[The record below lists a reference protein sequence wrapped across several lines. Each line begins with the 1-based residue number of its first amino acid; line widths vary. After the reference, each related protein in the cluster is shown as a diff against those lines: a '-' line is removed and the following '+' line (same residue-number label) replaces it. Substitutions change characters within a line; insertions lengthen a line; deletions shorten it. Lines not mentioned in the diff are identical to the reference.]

1 MKKFLLILTML
12 VILAACQDAANNK
25 PQPNSY
31 SDTTGA
37 EGETAVT
44 QVTPPSITNVTISE
58 VLLGA
63 PGNNNREFI
72 ELYNPGETAVD
83 LQGWSLWYH
92 GRADQEPEEILRWTT
107 TSDIPPRGHLLLVRA
122 GEEFSLIPDAYFDLP
137 LSNRR
142 GGLIL
147 RDDMGNDV
155 ATLGW
160 GADAPA
166 GAFAKMPA
174 TIPADGASLE
184 RLPGGAAGNGQDTG
198 SNAADFVVN
207 AAPTPQN
214 SGSPMTPAADRALT
228 LSLALP
234 ETVEPGAEF
243 AGVVTVENP
252 GETAVANVSV
262 TLPIPNSFT
271 LLALPRGAEE
281 QGGFVQWTVGDLAP
295 GGRASA
301 NVQLQSPLTYG
312 DAIIRGYYAEGE
324 GVVRSYGPVQQLSM
338 AGGALPIATARELI
352 GSVVGVEGV
361 ATMYTGGFF
370 AGSTGA
376 KFYMEDASGGI
387 QVYIPDGM
395 NRVNVNIG
403 DQVRVTGK
411 IELYR
416 DSIEIIPVNIPADVE
431 VMGTTAAPAPLPIT
445 IADNEN
451 DDAVVGRLTT
461 LEGTATRVE
470 EFSFSYELDLTDEA
484 GQSTLVT
491 IEKDT
496 GISAEGLE
504 VGAQYRITGIT
515 EFYSARR
522 QIKPRVQDDI
532 APVYPPIVWVEQQTQ
547 NSVVP
552 GGVLT
557 YTITAFNYTEN
568 PLEDVMI
575 LAPLPEETSEGWPLP
590 TPDGVAADAGI
601 TGEMFWFIDRLPG
614 NGGQITV
621 QYGVRVMETAVDA
634 ITAPPVTLNAAG
646 LAAEVTSKAF
656 TSFLGDGV
664 PVWAIQGSGDRSPYV
679 GQEVTTVGAVT
690 AVFPEL
696 GGFWL
701 QTVTPDDDPSTSEA
715 IFVLTADLADLNG
728 VTSLVQASGR
738 VRELSGQT
746 TLDAQAVTIL
756 PGNEEAGI
764 APIIY
769 DPPADPLA
777 ALQYNESLEGM
788 LVWVAEPAIAIAP
801 TTQYGEYALV
811 YEKWG
816 IDTVRRTELP
826 ESGFIIFVD
835 DGASSTHADQS
846 TLPYG
851 VAKGDVVVDVIGPLA
866 YTFGNYKI
874 EPLNKPMIMP
884 TGAERP
890 LPTLPEATANQITIA
905 TFNVDNLFDTA
916 FPHPDS
922 PPRPSAAD
930 YALKLNKVAD
940 AIVRMGA
947 PTILGLQE
955 VENEGVLETLATL
968 DVLAPYQYQ
977 AILVEGEDSRGIDVG
992 YLVRGDRVTVEGF
1005 ANYPEPSGLTAR
1017 PPLMMTVTVS
1027 VASGE
1032 ERLYVLNN
1040 HFLALSAGE
1049 EATEPTRTAQ
1059 AAWNVT
1065 LMARIWQ
1072 QDPSAQFVVLGDLN
1086 SFYQTPPLDTL
1097 QGAGLRHVFEFLPRL
1112 ARPYTYIFEGGTQ
1125 TLDHILLSPGVYE
1138 QVTAVTT
1145 LPINADYP
1153 PPQPGD
1159 ATARRVSDH
1168 DPLIVTLT
1176 YE

>member
-1 MKKFLLILTML
+1 MKKLPLILSL
-12 VILAACQDAANNK
+12 LLLLAACQDAANN
-25 PQPNSY
+25 PSQPTPVPETVN
-31 SDTTGA
+31 
-37 EGETAVT
+37 EETAVT
-44 QVTPPSITNVTISE
+44 ASPASSSADVTISE

-72 ELYNPGETAVD
+72 ELYNPRETAVD
-83 LQGWSLWYH
+83 LQGWSLWYRS
-92 GRADQEPEEILRWTT
+92 RADQEPEAVLRWTT
-107 TSDIPPRGHLLLVRA
+107 PSEIPPLGHLLLART
-122 GEEFSLIPDAYFDLP
+122 GEDFGLIADAYFDVP

-147 RDDMGNDV
+147 RDGGGNDV

-160 GADAPA
+160 GEDAPPDYFA
-166 GAFAKMPA
+166 GTPA
-174 TIPADGASLE
+174 APPTDGASLE
-184 RLPGGAAGNGQDTG
+184 RLPGGDAGNGQDTG
-198 SNAADFVVN
+198 SNAADFAAN

-214 SGSPMTPAADRALT
+214 SGSPMTPAAGRRLVLHLDV
-228 LSLALP
+228 P
-234 ETVEPGAEF
+234 ETVEPGAAF
-243 AGVVTVENP
+243 AYTVRVENP
-252 GETAVANVSV
+252 GETAVANVTV
-262 TLPIPNSFT
+262 TIPIPDYFTILTLPNGT
-271 LLALPRGAEE
+271 QED
-281 QGGFVQWTVGDLAP
+281 GGIVQWVVGELAP
-295 GGRASA
+295 GSAASA
-301 NVQLQSPLTYG
+301 DLQLQSPLTYV
-312 DAIIRGYYAEGE
+312 DTIVRGYYAEGD
-324 GVVRSYGPVQQLSM
+324 GVVRSYGPVQQLGM

-361 ATMYTGGFF
+361 ATMYTGGYF
-370 AGSTGA
+370 AGSTGT
-376 KFYMEDASGGI
+376 KFYLEDDSGGI
-387 QVYIPDGM
+387 QVYVPGGM
-395 NRVNVNIG
+395 GLVQVNIG

-416 DSIEIIPVNIPADVE
+416 DSIELIPTNIPEDVT
-431 VMGTTAAPAPLPIT
+431 VLGTTNTPAPLPIA

-451 DDAVVGRLTT
+451 DDTVVGRLTT
-461 LEGTATRVE
+461 LEGTAVRVE
-470 EFSFSYELDLTDEA
+470 EFSFSYEVDLADEL
-484 GQSTLVT
+484 GNSTLVY

-496 GISAEGLE
+496 GIVAEGIE

-547 NSVVP
+547 NNVAP

-557 YTITAFNYTEN
+557 YTITAFNYTPDTLVN
-568 PLEDVMI
+568 VMI
-575 LAPLPEETSEGWPLP
+575 LAPLPEETGEAWPLP
-590 TPDGVAADAGI
+590 TPEGVAVDAGVA
-601 TGEMFWFIDRLPG
+601 GEMFWFIDSLPG
-614 NGGQITV
+614 NGGQVQV
-621 QYGVRVMETAVDA
+621 QYGMQVLETAVET
-634 ITAPPVTLNAAG
+634 ITAPPVTLSADG
-646 LAAEVTSKAF
+646 LETAVTATAY

-664 PVWAIQGSGDRSPYV
+664 PVWAIQGSNDRSPYT

-701 QTVTPDDDPSTSEA
+701 QTAEPDGDPATSDA
-715 IFVLTADLADLNG
+715 VFVLSTDLADLNG
-728 VTSLVQASGR
+728 VTNLVQVSGR

-746 TLDAQAVTIL
+746 TLEAQEVVIL
-756 PGNEEAGI
+756 PGTEAAVI
-764 APIIY
+764 EAAIY
-769 DPPADPLA
+769 DPPADA
-777 ALQYNESLEGM
+777 VEALLYNESLEGM
-788 LVWVAEPAIAIAP
+788 LVWVAEPAVAIAP
-801 TTQYGEYALV
+801 TTQYGEFALV

-816 IDTVRRTELP
+816 VDTVPRTELP
-826 ESGFIIFVD
+826 TVGYLIFVD
-835 DGASSTHADQS
+835 DGSSNTHANQS
-846 TLPYG
+846 TLPYA
-851 VAKGDVVVDVIGPLA
+851 VAKGDVVVDVVGPLA

-874 EPLNKPMIMP
+874 EPLNRPRVTP
-884 TGAERP
+884 VGGERP
-890 LPTLPEATANQITIA
+890 LPALPEANANQITIA
-905 TFNVDNLFDTA
+905 TFNVENLFDTS

-922 PPRPSAAD
+922 PPRPSAAE

-940 AIVRMGA
+940 AIVHMGA

-955 VENEGVLETLATL
+955 VENVGVLETLAAL
-968 DVLAPYQYQ
+968 DALAPYRYQ

-992 YLVRGDRVTVEGF
+992 YLVRSDRVTVEGF

-1027 VASGE
+1027 VAGDE

-1072 QDPSAQFVVLGDLN
+1072 QDPTAQFVVLGDLN

-1097 QGAGLRHVFEFLPRL
+1097 QGAGLRHVYEFVPRQ
-1112 ARPYTYIFEGGTQ
+1112 ARPYTYIFEGGAQ
-1125 TLDHILLSPGVYE
+1125 TLDHILLSSDLYAR
-1138 QVTAVTT
+1138 VTAVTT
-1145 LPINADYP
+1145 LPINADFPLP
-1153 PPQPGD
+1153 PPDD